1 MADTYWETLAA
12 LSEEAAQ
19 RVAADRLKYVQEL
32 YREASKRMKT
42 EIDALFAQII
52 DSGAESVTRTQ
63 LWQYSKYK
71 AILRQ
76 IDADAVT
83 IQTAQQKA
91 VEQTIRKVYEDTIG
105 TTMDALSGAGRWTH
119 QTDAVI
125 NQYLKTPWSGELY
138 SKRIWTNT
146 QKMASDLKGHME
158 DMLIRGK
165 TPAAVKKQLMADY
178 GVSYEVA
185 DRLVMTET
193 SNAYNTAALESYK
206 AAGVKQVRF
215 VPGPDEGRCERCRT
229 YAYENKGI
237 YDIDDAPHIPVH
249 PRCRC
254 RWVAV
259 VDVEGRTKQ
268 IREKMLSDLKAE
280 GATLPSVQFGGHSGA
295 IIFEDAPEAIAHAQ
309 QYYTAVRKMTA
320 DVSRI
325 SKSTGWK
332 KRNVAA
338 VKQHVFIDE
347 HLIDGKMQRFDPS
360 YEIAQS
366 WQRLI
371 DGRNIQEQDM
381 VLLNHELMELQLM
394 REGLTFE
401 QAHAQASKAFDFG
414 RYVKYSE

>member
-105 TTMDALSGAGRWTH
+105 TTMDALNGAGRWTH

-325 SKSTGWK
+325 SKNTGWK

-347 HLIDGKMQRFDPS
+347 HLIDGRMQRFDPS

>member
-63 LWQYSKYK
+63 LWQYNKYK
-71 AILRQ
+71 AILQQ
-76 IDADAVT
+76 IDVDAGA
-83 IQTAQQKA
+83 IRTAQQKA
-91 VEQTIRKVYEDTIG
+91 VEQTIRKVFEDTIG
-105 TTMDALSGAGRWTH
+105 TTMDALSGVGRWTY
-119 QTDAVI
+119 QTNAVI
-125 NQYLKTPWSGELY
+125 DQYLKTPWSGELY

-178 GVSYEVA
+178 GVSYEMA

-193 SNAYNTAALESYK
+193 SNAYNTAALESYR
-206 AAGVKQVRF
+206 AAGVKQVRY

-229 YAYENKGI
+229 YSLENKGI

-280 GATLPSVQFGGHSGA
+280 GATMPSVQFGGYSGA
-295 IIFEDAPEAIAHAQ
+295 IIFEDSPAAIAHAQ
-309 QYYTAVRKMTA
+309 QYYAAIRKMTA
-320 DVSRI
+320 DIPRI
-325 SKSTGWK
+325 SKNTGWK

-338 VKQHVFIDE
+338 VKQHVFLDE
-347 HLIDGKMQRFDPS
+347 HLIDGQMQRFDPS

-371 DGRNIQEQDM
+371 DGRNIQEQDL

-394 REGLTFE
+394 REGLPFE